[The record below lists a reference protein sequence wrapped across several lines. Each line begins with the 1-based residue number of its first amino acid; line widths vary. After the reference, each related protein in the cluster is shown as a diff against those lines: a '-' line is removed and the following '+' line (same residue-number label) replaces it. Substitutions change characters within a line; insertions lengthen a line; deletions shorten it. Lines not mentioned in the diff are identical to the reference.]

1 MARFRKAA
9 CITRDQAVGSG
20 AHTVHA
26 DTYEAKMSH
35 FGAVL

>member
-9 CITRDQAVGSG
+9 RITRDQAVGSG
-20 AHTVHA
+20 AHTAQA
-26 DTYEAKMSH
+26 DTKRAKMSC